1 MRSGIMNELERVEKN
16 FDFLKILCKCNKK
29 MRKSILEN
37 ADKDLV
43 ATICECVYNCLNG
56 NIELNADIKT
66 KLKRHKET
74 LRKLVGKKK
83 SIKLKKQILNQRG
96 GAFLPILLS
105 TVLSGLTSLFTSK

>member
-43 ATICECVYNCLNG
+43 ANICECVL
-56 NIELNADIKT
+56 
-66 KLKRHKET
+66 H
-74 LRKLVGKKK
+74 
-83 SIKLKKQILNQRG
+83 
-96 GAFLPILLS
+96 LS
-105 TVLSGLTSLFTSK
+105 M